1 MEECEALCTRMA
13 IMVNGK
19 YRCLGSTQ
27 HLKNKFGAGY
37 TLVARVSYPADGSM
51 PDVAAVQRF
60 TEENFPGA
68 VLKDIHQ
75 NLVQVL
81 IASRV
86 FLAFKTKWFCMRL
99 KYQVSLWVHFPGKCS
114 RRVSLIVRLQ
124 SPLLGSTEQQALLC
138 DQRLEIDEGVVK
150 DKAPKLEIEPGTPG
164 PKPNTRLSLRP
175 PSPIYSLV
183 IVHLYWIIL
192 FFSITSRRV
201 HSAGRRF
208 LRNWSR
214 INSSW
219 V

>member
-1 MEECEALCTRMA
+1 MA

-81 IASRV
+81 IASLV

-99 KYQVSLWVHFPGKCS
+99 KYQVSL
-114 RRVSLIVRLQ
+114 
-124 SPLLGSTEQQALLC
+124 
-138 DQRLEIDEGVVK
+138 
-150 DKAPKLEIEPGTPG
+150 
-164 PKPNTRLSLRP
+164 
-175 PSPIYSLV
+175 
-183 IVHLYWIIL
+183 
-192 FFSITSRRV
+192 
-201 HSAGRRF
+201 
-208 LRNWSR
+208 
-214 INSSW
+214 
-219 V
+219 